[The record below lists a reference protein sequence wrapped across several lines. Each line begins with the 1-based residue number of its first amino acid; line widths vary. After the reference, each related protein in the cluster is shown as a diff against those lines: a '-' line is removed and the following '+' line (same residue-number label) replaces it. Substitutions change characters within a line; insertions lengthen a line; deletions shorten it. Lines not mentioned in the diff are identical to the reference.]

1 MLSTNE
7 IVIDPAGNEHEVVD
21 YRDDY
26 IGSKFGFWLFLFTEL
41 MMFGT
46 MFLVF
51 AIYFYQYSEEFVHH
65 SGSLNL
71 YLGGTNT
78 IILLLS
84 TYTMGL
90 ATLKLKKGRIKGARV
105 MTYITLLFAVV
116 FLVIKGFEWSAEF
129 SHDIFPDS
137 ETLVAMS
144 DGSNIFFGLYFTMTG
159 LHGFHIILG
168 ILLML
173 TVLYKIKKGTLHPE
187 HYIFM
192 KNTTLYWDFVHL
204 IWVFVFPIFYMIG
217 A

>member
-1 MLSTNE
+1 MFNKKE
-7 IVIDPAGNEHEVVD
+7 IVIDPYGNEHEVLD
-21 YRDDY
+21 YTDDY
-26 IGSKFGFWLFLFTEL
+26 VGSKFGFWLSLFTEL

-51 AIYFYQYSEEFVHH
+51 SIYFYQFSDDFLHH
-65 SGSLNL
+65 SKSLNIF
-71 YLGGTNT
+71 LGGTNT
-78 IILLLS
+78 VILLIS

-90 ATLKLKKGRIKGARV
+90 ATLNLKKGELKKASF
-105 MTYITLLFAVV
+105 MTYITIILAIA
-116 FLVIKGFEWSAEF
+116 FLIIKAFEWGAEF

-137 ETLVAMS
+137 QTLVSMN

-168 ILLML
+168 IILML
-173 TVLYKIKKGTLHPE
+173 SVLYKIKSGSLHPK